1 MGALY
6 QLSYC
11 GMKEIVYNMLVK
23 STYRKLVFILDIN
36 SNKAV
41 CHYILSTDQQAVSEL
56 LKENRLHYTSDTK
69 PWITRKLSGQHWTYF
84 DPKEKKITDKKEIE
98 RLNKLVLPPAR
109 KDVRMCPSP
118 NGHLQATGIDTKW
131 RKQYRYHPKRIAARS
146 ETKFHRMKEFGE
158 TLPIIRKKVKAHL
171 GEKSPT
177 QEKVLAAAITIMDRT
192 GIRIGNEIYEQLYW
206 SFGLTTLRNRHAK
219 VSGEKITFQF
229 VGKKWVKQNIE
240 LKSKKLARIIKQ
252 CRDLPWHTLLEYID
266 ESWEVK
272 SLTSDLVN
280 EYIKSLTDKDFTA
293 KDFRT
298 RHGTVYTLDVIHNN
312 IINEEQLT
320 IPRIIDAV
328 AEELGNTRAVCKK
341 YYIHPVV
348 FELYENDGL
357 VKYYE
362 KHCNCEAQDRYEKM
376 LCAILDK
383 I

>member
-1 MGALY
+1 M
-6 QLSYC
+6 
-11 GMKEIVYNMLVK
+11 
-23 STYRKLVFILDIN
+23 
-36 SNKAV
+36 
-41 CHYILSTDQQAVSEL
+41 
-56 LKENRLHYTSDTK
+56 
-69 PWITRKLSGQHWTYF
+69 
-84 DPKEKKITDKKEIE
+84 
-98 RLNKLVLPPAR
+98 
-109 KDVRMCPSP
+109 
-118 NGHLQATGIDTKW
+118 
-131 RKQYRYHPKRIAARS
+131 
-146 ETKFHRMKEFGE
+146 
-158 TLPIIRKKVKAHL
+158 
-171 GEKSPT
+171 
-177 QEKVLAAAITIMDRT
+177 
-192 GIRIGNEIYEQLYW
+192 
-206 SFGLTTLRNRHAK
+206 
-219 VSGEKITFQF
+219 
-229 VGKKWVKQNIE
+229 
-240 LKSKKLARIIKQ
+240 
-252 CRDLPWHTLLEYID
+252 
-266 ESWEVK
+266 
-272 SLTSDLVN
+272 N